1 MEEDRQANQTPPA
14 AGEPVPQT
22 GARRYW
28 LEYAGRTLELRQGV
42 LAIGRS
48 SGCQIVLDDALVS
61 RRHADLLVAPE
72 SLTVQDSGSV
82 NGVYVNGKRVV
93 GAERLKDG
101 DQLRLGT
108 QNLLVRSVVEGARP
122 RVHPRFGAETLS
134 GIDPTPLA
142 GGRLGAPVPVAES
155 EATFSANTLDLLG
168 GVAEKVLALG
178 RGEEAEKVLAT
189 TMTNLLADV
198 RNRGGSAQPQ
208 VFEKAVHYALK
219 LAEVTGKGR
228 WVDYAFELYSVL
240 KRPLP
245 AAVVDELYTIL
256 RRVDAVNLSVVR
268 AYVAEMRALQQNF
281 GPTERFVLQRLEGFE
296 RLAAL
301 K

>member
-14 AGEPVPQT
+14 AGDAVPQT
-22 GARRYW
+22 GARRFW
-28 LEYAGRTLELRQGV
+28 LEHGGRTMELRQGA
-42 LAIGRS
+42 LAVGRS

-61 RRHADLLVAPE
+61 RRHAELLVSAE
-72 SLTVQDSGSV
+72 SLTVQDLGSV

-101 DQLRLGT
+101 DQVRFGT
-108 QNLLVRSVVEGARP
+108 QVLQVRSVIEGARP
-122 RVHPRFGAETLS
+122 RSAARFGAETLA
-134 GIDPTPLA
+134 GIDITPLA
-142 GGRLGAPVPVAES
+142 SGRPSPGLATES

-189 TMTNLLADV
+189 TLTNLVSDV
-198 RNRGGSAQPQ
+198 KLRGGGAQPQ

-228 WVDYAFELYSVL
+228 WVDYAFELYSAL

-245 AAVVDELYTIL
+245 AAFVDELYTIL
-256 RRVDAVNLSVVR
+256 RRVDVVNLTGLR
-268 AYVAEMRALQQNF
+268 AYVAEMRGMQQNF
-281 GPTERFVLQRLEGFE
+281 GPSERFVLQRLEGFE

>member
-1 MEEDRQANQTPPA
+1 MEEDRQANQTPAA
-14 AGEPVPQT
+14 AGEPVPQA

-28 LEYAGRTLELRQGV
+28 LEYGGRTMELRQGV
-42 LAIGRS
+42 LAVGRS

-61 RRHADLLVAPE
+61 RRHAELLVSPQ

-82 NGVYVNGKRVV
+82 NGVFVNGKRVV

-101 DQLRLGT
+101 DQLRFGT
-108 QNLLVRSVVEGARP
+108 QVLLVRSVVEGARP
-122 RVHPRFGAETLS
+122 RSSARFGAETLS
-134 GIDPTPLA
+134 GIDVTPLA
-142 GGRLGAPVPVAES
+142 SGRPGSGMAAET

-189 TMTNLLADV
+189 TLTNLLADV
-198 RNRGGSAQPQ
+198 KMRGASAQPQ

-228 WVDYAFELYSVL
+228 WVDYAFELYSIL
-240 KRPLP
+240 KRPLL
-245 AAVVDELYTIL
+245 AEQVDELYTIL
-256 RRVDAVNLSVVR
+256 RRVDAVNLSVLR
-268 AYVAEMRALQQNF
+268 AYVAEMRAMQQTF

>member
-14 AGEPVPQT
+14 AGDPVTQA

-28 LEYAGRTLELRQGV
+28 LEYGGRTMELRPGV
-42 LAIGRS
+42 LAVGRS

-61 RRHADLLVAPE
+61 RRHADLLVSAE

-82 NGVYVNGKRVV
+82 NGVFVNGKRVV

-101 DQLRLGT
+101 DQLRFGT
-108 QNLLVRSVVEGARP
+108 QVLLVRSVVEGGKP
-122 RVHPRFGAETLS
+122 RGGARFGAETLS

-142 GGRLGAPVPVAES
+142 SGRAGAGISTES

-189 TMTNLLADV
+189 TLTNLLADV
-198 RNRGGSAQPQ
+198 KSRGASAQPQ
-208 VFEKAVHYALK
+208 VFEKAVHYAVK

-228 WVDYAFELYSVL
+228 WVDYAFELFSAL
-240 KRPLP
+240 KRPMP

-256 RRVDAVNLSVVR
+256 RRIDAVNLTVLR
-268 AYVAEMRALQQNF
+268 AYVAELRSLSASF